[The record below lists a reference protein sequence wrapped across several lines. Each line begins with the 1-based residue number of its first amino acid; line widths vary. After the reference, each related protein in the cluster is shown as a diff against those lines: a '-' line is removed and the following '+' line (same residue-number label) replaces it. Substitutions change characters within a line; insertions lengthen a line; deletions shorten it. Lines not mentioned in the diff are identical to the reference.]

1 MKTALEFYD
10 EIDLTRS
17 DVIKAMK
24 EYAKQIAEKALQDA
38 AKNAKVIFI
47 DGKTKEQTSHL
58 MLYSGAHCM
67 IPDTDLI
74 LNTKI
79 QLP

>member
-24 EYAKQIAEKALQDA
+24 EYAHQVATQALKDA
-38 AKNAKVIFI
+38 ADNATFSRVIDYSISYDKFEVN
-47 DGKTKEQTSHL
+47 KESIT
-58 MLYSGAHCM
+58 
-67 IPDTDLI
+67 
-74 LNTKI
+74 NTKI